1 MFVREGARPLYLSSH
16 PGTTVRP
23 PPTHTHTQSHSSILQ
38 RLSNHLRKYM
48 IEIVNVQI
56 IILKMPFEF
65 HFNEFRFGGGLRN
78 HVHYPKSLE
87 YQSFLIRQ
95 GTKIL
100 ASPRSCSYSGLTSSS
115 LIMKGIKVATK
126 FLHIYKTLRRV
137 ITRKF

>member
-1 MFVREGARPLYLSSH
+1 
-16 PGTTVRP
+16 
-23 PPTHTHTQSHSSILQ
+23 
-38 RLSNHLRKYM
+38 
-48 IEIVNVQI
+48 
-56 IILKMPFEF
+56 MPFEF

-100 ASPRSCSYSGLTSSS
+100 ASPRSCSYSGLTSSLS